1 MGEGEGA
8 VGGAGGTVMGAEVVA
23 MAGAA
28 EGVVREKV
36 EAEAEAVMGDEVRE
50 EGGGGER
57 GWEGREQGGWAAQAM
72 AVEGEAV
79 MGEERA
85 AGGVAAAEKVG
96 RVEGARAA

>member
-1 MGEGEGA
+1 MGVVGEM
-8 VGGAGGTVMGAEVVA
+8 VMGAEVVA

-36 EAEAEAVMGDEVRE
+36 VAGVAAVMGDEVRE

-79 MGEERA
+79 MGEGRA

-96 RVEGARAA
+96 RVEGARVA